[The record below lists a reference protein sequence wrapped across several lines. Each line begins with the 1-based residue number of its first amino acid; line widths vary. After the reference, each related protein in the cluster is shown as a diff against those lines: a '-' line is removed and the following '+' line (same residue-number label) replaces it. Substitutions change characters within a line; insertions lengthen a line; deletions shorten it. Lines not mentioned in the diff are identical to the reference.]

1 MPSLV
6 DLTSVSFA
14 YPDLDGTERARVAR
28 SLGHRAPAP
37 GTFVLSTCLRVEIV
51 APCDGA
57 ALRARFPT
65 LAGRFADARFRSGQE
80 ATEHIFRVA
89 AGLESAVVGEAEVLT
104 QFRQAVAAVKD
115 RGGAD
120 GGFVKLLESAIASGR
135 SSRELLGTSP
145 HDTMAA
151 IVAQVVGGAP
161 KVAVVGSGTMARA
174 VLAALASLPAPP
186 EVTLVARS
194 PDKAGPGA
202 HRLRSLEHLGEVLAE
217 TPAAISATAASTRL
231 LDRIVLGRVL
241 GRRST
246 PLTLVDMA
254 MPPDFDP
261 PEGAPV
267 EYVGIDD
274 IARLAARRGEADA
287 ASAHVLAA
295 AAQAHHRYVNQG
307 QVGPVIRS
315 IMASVDAAVAETVAR
330 FSGKLAD
337 PADHAVLQQA
347 VHTVARK
354 LVDRPVAAVRSG
366 RDPRLVEV
374 LSAVFED
381 D

>member
-1 MPSLV
+1 M

-14 YPDLDGTERARVAR
+14 YPDLDGTERACVAR
-28 SLGHRAPAP
+28 GLGHADPAP
-37 GTFVLSTCLRVEIV
+37 GSFVLSTCLRVEIA
-51 APCDGA
+51 APCDEA
-57 ALRARFPT
+57 TLRTSFPALAD
-65 LAGRFADARFRSGQE
+65 RFADARFRSGRE

-89 AGLESAVVGEAEVLT
+89 AGLESPVVGEAEVLT
-104 QFRQAVAAVKD
+104 QFRQAVATLKE

-120 GGFVKLLESAIASGR
+120 GAFVKLLESAIAAGR

-151 IVAQVVGGAP
+151 IAAQVVGGATE
-161 KVAVVGSGTMARA
+161 VAVVGSGMMARA

-194 PDKAGPGA
+194 PEKAGPGA
-202 HRLRSLEHLGEVLAE
+202 HRLRHLDHLGEILAE

-231 LDRIVLGRVL
+231 LDRTVLTRVL
-241 GRRST
+241 GGRST

-254 MPPDFDP
+254 MPPDFEP

-287 ASAHVLAA
+287 ASAHVLSAA
-295 AAQAHHRYVNQG
+295 AEAHARYANQG
-307 QVGPVIRS
+307 SVGPVIRS
-315 IMASVDAAVAETVAR
+315 IMASADAAVAETVAR
-330 FSGKLAD
+330 FSGKLTD

-366 RDPRLVEV
+366 RDPRLAEI
-374 LSAVFED
+374 LSTVFED